1 MRMESYVIDLESKI
15 EKLEE
20 QKRQFIK
27 EIEQLREENF
37 EQRQLNEK
45 RLSSLGI
52 YIKNLENKVRR
63 YEEEFGLLPEEHH
76 FEYED
81 LREIKLMEDRK
92 RNEKILERRFRMSY
106 YTDEQAIKD
115 ANEIIKEKFADY
127 DDEVKESIILEKL
140 QQYKNLREGIPTSP
154 FKLY

>member
-1 MRMESYVIDLESKI
+1 MESYVIDLESKI

-20 QKRQFIK
+20 QKKQFIK
-27 EIEQLREENF
+27 EIEKLREENF
-37 EQRQLNEK
+37 EQRQRNEK
-45 RLSSLGI
+45 QLSSLGT

-76 FEYED
+76 FEHED

-92 RNEKILERRFRMSY
+92 RNEKDLERRFRMSY
-106 YTDEQAIKD
+106 YSDEQAIKD
-115 ANEIIKEKFADY
+115 ANEIINKKFADY

-140 QQYKNLREGIPTSP
+140 KQYKNLREGIPISP
-154 FKLY
+154 FDLY